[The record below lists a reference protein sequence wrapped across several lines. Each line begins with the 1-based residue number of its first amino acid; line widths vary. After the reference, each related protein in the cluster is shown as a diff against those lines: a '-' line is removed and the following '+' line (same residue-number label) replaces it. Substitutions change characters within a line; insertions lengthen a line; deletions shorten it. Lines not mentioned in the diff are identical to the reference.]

1 MLFFLNEDR
10 HSHNIAVI
18 LCSDGTYRYCPIFD
32 QGAALLAD
40 TTMDY
45 PLNRDTYELLREV
58 KAKTFCEDFEEQLE
72 IAERLYGNCLRFSFD
87 KKYVEEIMAR
97 AFGYD
102 KKVIDRV
109 KDIVFEQMRRYLYLF

>member
-1 MLFFLNEDR
+1 MVELFDRTREMTGLKNFGAYMTKLMTIDAFFLNEDR

-58 KAKTFCEDFEEQLE
+58 KAKTFCEDFEEQL
-72 IAERLYGNCLRFSFD
+72 
-87 KKYVEEIMAR
+87 
-97 AFGYD
+97 
-102 KKVIDRV
+102 
-109 KDIVFEQMRRYLYLF
+109 